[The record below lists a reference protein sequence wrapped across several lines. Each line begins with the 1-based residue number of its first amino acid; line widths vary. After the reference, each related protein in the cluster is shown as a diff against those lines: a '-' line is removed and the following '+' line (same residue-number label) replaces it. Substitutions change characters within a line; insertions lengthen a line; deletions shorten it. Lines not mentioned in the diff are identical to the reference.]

1 MTKGNS
7 NEIAKD
13 DLLEIYASFI
23 KSYDGSEDAFK
34 NSEKFMKD
42 LFHPGFTFLT
52 EEGPK
57 NLRWYRDFAISFAS
71 RPSSAARVTHLEW
84 TGVSSMQVTILNVVA
99 GVELDPITYNGNVAI
114 DEDGKYKICHFEP
127 VNGGTGGGTSNME
140 NVEKMVQLATNL
152 PVNIFCQSDDDNVYH
167 MEHSKS
173 PVDRQSLVMTV
184 PASDILWSV
193 V

>member
-23 KSYDGSEDAFK
+23 NSYDGSEDAFK

-42 LFHPGFTFLT
+42 LFHPGFTLLT
-52 EEGPK
+52 KEGPK

-99 GVELDPITYNGNVAI
+99 GVELDPITYDGKVVI
-114 DEDGKYKICHFEP
+114 DEDGKFKIRRFEP
-127 VNGGTGGGTSNME
+127 FRGSTSNME
-140 NVEKMVQLATNL
+140 NVGIMVQLATDI
-152 PVNIFCQSDDDNVYH
+152 PVNINCQRDDDNGPCGAQEIYIG
-167 MEHSKS
+167 
-173 PVDRQSLVMTV
+173 RR
-184 PASDILWSV
+184 
-193 V
+193 